1 MIVAYSL
8 LRQLYN
14 RFNRSY
20 ERSFLLKQFLSMTW
34 FVVGGKMSILIYNAK
49 CIDGKIEVQNTNWNC
64 LSSFWV
70 QRIMTFKIMMQL
82 FFRVQMI
89 LFWNRMKC
97 LQRLW
102 AVKSNTIIIY
112 LMIFWLVS
120 CSLLNN
126 SINRRIFSFICVG
139 SQRQSDYNQIIID
152 ASANIISNFWDFW
165 EKQNLVRLLLNPPLT
180 LYHVGGQTGS
190 VWLTYEQ
197 A

>member
-1 MIVAYSL
+1 MIRCWGKNVNSDIQCQMYWWE
-8 LRQLYN
+8 
-14 RFNRSY
+14 NRSSKHKL
-20 ERSFLLKQFLSMTW
+20 ELSVFLLSPENHDIQDNDATFFPRSNDFILKPDEMFTTSLGGEKQ
-34 FVVGGKMSILIYNAK
+34 YNYN
-49 CIDGKIEVQNTNWNC
+49 IFDD
-64 LSSFWV
+64 
-70 QRIMTFKIMMQL
+70 
-82 FFRVQMI
+82 
-89 LFWNRMKC
+89 
-97 LQRLW
+97 
-102 AVKSNTIIIY
+102 
-112 LMIFWLVS
+112 FWLVS